1 MYTHTSVLISSRT
14 HQTLYVSSFDK
25 KYVSALGACSQL
37 IAIARTCM
45 NHDAALQ
52 EKMLHRPVLGF
63 STPHGFLSE
72 LMMSTKVPLFLLSEM
87 RNKLFNNA
95 SSIVFGI
102 CDLALIGEEGA
113 KVCLELF
120 V

>member
-52 EKMLHRPVLGF
+52 EKMLHLLTFSVLVSLGTHHEF
-63 STPHGFLSE
+63 QNKSMT
-72 LMMSTKVPLFLLSEM
+72 STKVPLYFRL
-87 RNKLFNNA
+87 NYIFNLQWGKNNLIA
-95 SSIVFGI
+95 DESI
-102 CDLALIGEEGA
+102 CM
-113 KVCLELF
+113 CLNLYATHF
-120 V
+120 